1 MSLFELCIRRPVL
14 ASVLSLL
21 VVVIGIVSYSR
32 LGVREYPK
40 IDEPVVSVNTTYPGA
55 SAEVVESQI
64 TKILEDSLAGI
75 EGVELMT
82 SQSRSERSS
91 IDVRFRITRDPD
103 SAAADVR
110 DKVSRVR
117 ARLPDGVDEPVIAK
131 VEADSFPIIWM
142 SVTQGG
148 RTPMEV
154 SDYLNRYVKPRL
166 SVLPGAADVRI
177 FGERQVSMRINV
189 DRDRLAG
196 YRLTVQD
203 VEDAL
208 RRQNVELPSGRI
220 ESQQREFN
228 IVAATDL
235 QTVQQFENVI
245 ISTVAGYPVRVKDVA
260 EVRLGARDERVIARF
275 NGEPS
280 INMGVIKQATGNPL
294 ELSQAVWA
302 EVAKINETLPPGM
315 RITISFDSSVFIDR
329 SIDSVFKTVGEAV
342 VLVVLVIFFFLRNL
356 RATLIPLVTI
366 PVSLVGSFALMYA
379 FGFTINTLTLLA
391 MVLAIGLVVD
401 DAIVVLENI
410 YRNIE
415 SGMDRVQAAIKG
427 TKEIGF
433 AVIAMT
439 LTLVAVFAPLAFSTG
454 RTGRLFVEFA
464 LALAGAVLV
473 SGFVALTLS
482 PMMCS
487 KLLKHESSHGFVYR
501 TIEGWLNG
509 LTRGYQRSL
518 AWSLSHRWLILA
530 LWAVVFAAGG
540 WLFTVIRAELAPLE
554 DRGVIFGRVSAPQ
567 GATVQYTSE
576 ALRSIES
583 YYATIQEASAFNAVA
598 GFPTVA
604 DGNAILRLKP
614 WEDRERT
621 QQEIARELNRNF
633 SQLPGVLA
641 FAVSPPSLGQSFRS
655 LPIDYVIMAQV
666 PYPELDR
673 MVQQFLS
680 EMSKYPGVQNLQTD
694 LRLNTPEL
702 RVSVNREKLAD
713 VGVPVQTVGLTLQ
726 TMLGGRQVTRFKKD
740 GEQYDVMVQVAPR
753 DRSRPNDISD
763 IYVRARDGSMVQL
776 ANVVDVAEGVS
787 PQSLNHFQRLRAV
800 GITGQVAPGYTLG
813 QVLAEM
819 DSVAKRVLPQDAL
832 TDLNGQSRE
841 FRDARGSIYLVFVLA
856 LVFIYLVLAAQFE
869 SFADPVVIM
878 LSVPLSMTGALLALW
893 ATGGTMNI
901 YSQIG
906 LITLVGLITKHGIL
920 IVEFSN
926 QLRERGE
933 ELYAAVKHASEL
945 RLRPILMTTG
955 AMVLGAVPL
964 ALATGAGAESRQQIG
979 WVIVGGLTFGTLLTL
994 YVVPTMYTVVRE
1006 WLDRGVHV
1014 RSGQGTEPATREAA
1028 AE

>member
-1 MSLFELCIRRPVL
+1 MSIFEICIRRPVL
-14 ASVLSLL
+14 ATVLSLM
-21 VVVIGIVSYSR
+21 VIVIGAVSYTR

-40 IDEPVVSVNTTYPGA
+40 IDEPVVSVSTTYLGA

-75 EGVELMT
+75 EGVELLT
-82 SQSRSERSS
+82 SRSRSERSD

-110 DKVSRVR
+110 DKVARVR
-117 ARLPDGVDEPVIAK
+117 ARLPDGVDEPVVAK

-142 SVTQGG
+142 SVTQGA
-148 RTPMEV
+148 RTPLEV
-154 SDYLNRYVKPRL
+154 SDYLSRYVKPRL

-177 FGERQVSMRINV
+177 FGERRVSMRINV

-235 QTVQQFENVI
+235 QTVQQFENAIVAN
-245 ISTVAGYPVRVKDVA
+245 VAGYQVRIRDVA
-260 EVRLGARDERVIARF
+260 EVRVGAQDERVIARF
-275 NGEPS
+275 NGEPA

-294 ELSQAVWA
+294 ELSQAVRA
-302 EVAKINETLPPGM
+302 EVEKINQSLPSGM
-315 RITISFDSSVFIDR
+315 KITISYDSSVFIDR
-329 SIDSVFKTVGEAV
+329 SIDSVFRAVGEAV
-342 VLVVLVIFFFLRNL
+342 LLVVLVIFFFLRNL

-366 PVSLVGSFALMYA
+366 PVALVGAFALMYA

-410 YRNIE
+410 FRNIE
-415 SGMDRVQAAIKG
+415 EGMDRVQAAIKG
-427 TKEIGF
+427 IKEIGF
-433 AVIAMT
+433 AVVAMT
-439 LTLVAVFAPLAFSTG
+439 LTLVAVFAPLAFATG

-487 KLLKHESSHGFVYR
+487 KLLHHETKHGIAYQAIERFLDWLTSSYA
-501 TIEGWLNG
+501 
-509 LTRGYQRSL
+509 RSL
-518 AWSLSHRWLILA
+518 AWTLQRRWLVL
-530 LWAVVFAAGG
+530 LGWVGVFALGG
-540 WLFTVIRAELAPLE
+540 WLFTVIRSELAPLE
-554 DRGVIFGRVSAPQ
+554 DRGVIFGRVTSPQ
-567 GATVQYTSE
+567 GATVQYTAD
-576 ALRSIES
+576 ALAAIEG
-583 YYATIQEASAFNAVA
+583 YYATIGEASAYNAVA

-614 WEDRERT
+614 WEDRTRK
-621 QQEIARELNRNF
+621 QQDIAREANARF
-633 SQLPGVLA
+633 SQLPGVIG
-641 FAVSPPSLGQSFRS
+641 FAVNPPSLGQSPRA
-655 LPIDYVIMAQV
+655 LPIEYVIMSQV

-673 MVQQFLS
+673 MVSRFLA
-680 EMSKYPGVQNLQTD
+680 EMQKYPGVQNLQTD

-702 RVSVNREKLAD
+702 RVSVNRDKLGD
-713 VGVPVQTVGLTLQ
+713 MGIPVQTVGLTLQ
-726 TMLGGRQVTRFKKD
+726 SMLGGRQVTRFKKD
-740 GEQYDVMVQVAPR
+740 GEQYDVIVQVAPR

-763 IYVRARDGSMVQL
+763 IYVRGRDGGMVQL

-787 PQSLNHFQRLRAV
+787 PQSLNHFQRLRSV
-800 GITGQVAPGYTLG
+800 SITGQIAPGYTLG
-813 QVLAEM
+813 EALAEM
-819 DSVAKRVLPQDAL
+819 DATAKRVLPPSAV

-869 SFADPVVIM
+869 SFADPFVIM

-893 ATGGTMNI
+893 WAGGTMNI

-906 LITLVGLITKHGIL
+906 LVTLVGLITKHGIL

-926 QLRERGE
+926 QLRERGAGLFE
-933 ELYAAVKHASEL
+933 AVQQASVL

-964 ALATGAGAESRQQIG
+964 ALASGAGAESRMQIG
-979 WVIVGGLTFGTLLTL
+979 WVIVGGLSFGTVLTL
-994 YVVPTMYTVVRE
+994 YVVPTVYTLVRQF
-1006 WLDRGVHV
+1006 LDRKAAPRAV
-1014 RSGQGTEPATREAA
+1014 PADPHA

>member
-14 ASVLSLL
+14 ATVLSLL
-21 VVVIGIVSYSR
+21 VVVIGIVSYTR

-40 IDEPVVSVNTTYPGA
+40 IDEPVVSVQTNYPGA
-55 SAEVVESQI
+55 SAEVIESQI
-64 TKILEDSLAGI
+64 TKVLEDSIAGI
-75 EGVELMT
+75 EGVELLT
-82 SQSRSERSS
+82 SRSRAERSD

-110 DKVSRVR
+110 DKVARVR

-131 VEADSFPIIWM
+131 VEADAFPVMWM
-142 SVTQGG
+142 AVTQGA
-148 RTPMEV
+148 RTPVEV
-154 SDYLNRYVKPRL
+154 SDYLARYVKPRL

-177 FGERQVSMRINV
+177 FGERRVSMRVNV

-203 VEDAL
+203 VEEAL

-220 ESQQREFN
+220 ESQSREFN

-235 QTVQQFENVI
+235 QTVREFENAI
-245 ISTVAGYPVRVKDVA
+245 IANVGGYPVRLKDVA
-260 EVRLGARDERVIARF
+260 DVRQGALDERVIARF

-280 INMGVIKQATGNPL
+280 INMGVIRQATGNPL
-294 ELSQAVWA
+294 ELSQAVRA

-315 RITISFDSSVFIDR
+315 RITIAYDTSVFIDR
-329 SIDSVFKTVGEAV
+329 SIESVFKTVGEAV
-342 VLVVLVIFFFLRNL
+342 ILVVLVIFFFLRNL

-366 PVSLVGSFALMYA
+366 PVSLVGAFALMYM

-415 SGMDRVQAAIKG
+415 QGMDRVEAAIKG

-487 KLLKHESSHGFVYR
+487 KLLRHETKHGKVYNVIDGF
-501 TIEGWLNG
+501 LNAV
-509 LTRGYQRSL
+509 TDAYARSL
-518 AWSLSHRWLILA
+518 AWVLHRRWVVLVSWA
-530 LWAVVFAAGG
+530 LVFAAGA

-554 DRGVIFGRVSAPQ
+554 DRGVIFGRVQAPQ
-567 GATVQYTSE
+567 GATIDYTSE
-576 ALRSIES
+576 SLRAIET
-583 YYATIQEASAFNAVA
+583 YYATIEDANAFNAIA
-598 GFPTVA
+598 GFPTVV

-614 WEDRERT
+614 WEDRQRK
-621 QQEIARELNRNF
+621 QQDIARELNVKF
-633 SQLPGVLA
+633 SQLPGVTA
-641 FAVSPPSLGQSFRS
+641 FAVNPPSLGQSFRS
-655 LPIDYVIMAQV
+655 LPIEYVIMAQV
-666 PYPELDR
+666 PYAELDR
-673 MVQQFLS
+673 MVNQFLA

-702 RVSVNREKLAD
+702 RVEVNRDKLAD
-713 VGVPVQTVGLTLQ
+713 VGVSVETVGRTLQ
-726 TMLGGRQVTRFKKD
+726 TMLGGRQVTRFKSD
-740 GEQYDVMVQVAPR
+740 GEQYDVIVQVAPR

-763 IYVRARDGSMVQL
+763 IYVRGRDGGMVQL
-776 ANVVDVAEGVS
+776 ANVVDVREGVS

-800 GITGQVAPGYTLG
+800 TISGQVAPGYTLG
-813 QVLAEM
+813 DALAVM
-819 DSVAKRVLPQDAL
+819 DATAKRVLPQSTL
-832 TDLNGQSRE
+832 TDLSGQSRE
-841 FRDARGSIYLVFVLA
+841 FRDARGSIYLVFALA

-869 SFADPVVIM
+869 SFADPFVIM

-893 ATGGTMNI
+893 WTGGTMNI

-933 ELYAAVKHASEL
+933 ALFDAVKHASVM

-964 ALATGAGAESRQQIG
+964 ALSAGAGAESRMQIG
-979 WVIVGGLTFGTLLTL
+979 WVIVGGLSFGTVLTL
-994 YVVPTMYTVVRE
+994 YVVPTVYTIVRE
-1006 WLDRGVHV
+1006 WLDRDVHV
-1014 RSGQGTEPATREAA
+1014 RPGQGLQESA

>member
-14 ASVLSLL
+14 ATVLSLL
-21 VVVIGIVSYSR
+21 VVVIGVVSYER

-40 IDEPVVSVNTTYPGA
+40 IDEPIVSVSTTYPGA
-55 SAEVVESQI
+55 SAEVIESQI
-64 TKILEDSLAGI
+64 TKVLEDSLAGI

-82 SQSRSERSS
+82 SRSRSERSD

-110 DKVSRVR
+110 DKVARVR
-117 ARLPDGVDEPVIAK
+117 ARLPDNVDEPVIAK

-142 SVTQGG
+142 SVTTGG
-148 RTPMEV
+148 RSAMEV
-154 SDYLNRYVKPRL
+154 SDYLNRYVRPRL

-177 FGERQVSMRINV
+177 FGERRVSMRVEV

-203 VEDAL
+203 VEEAV

-220 ESQQREFN
+220 ESRQREFN

-235 QTVQQFENVI
+235 QTVREFENI
-245 ISTVAGYPVRVKDVA
+245 IVANVSGYPVRLRDVA
-260 EVRLGARDERVIARF
+260 SVRQGARDERVIARF
-275 NGEPS
+275 NGEPA

-294 ELSQAVWA
+294 ELSQAVWS
-302 EVAKINETLPPGM
+302 EVDKINETLPTGM
-315 RITISFDSSVFIDR
+315 RLTVSYDSSVFIQR
-329 SIDSVFKTVGEAV
+329 SIDNVFRTIGEAV
-342 VLVVLVIFFFLRNL
+342 ILVVLVIFFFLRNL

-366 PVSLVGSFALMYA
+366 PVSLVGAFALMYA

-415 SGMDRVQAAIKG
+415 EGMDRVQAAIKG

-487 KLLKHESSHGFVYR
+487 KLLRHEEKHGAVYR
-501 TIEGWLNG
+501 AIDRFLNG
-509 LTRGYQRSL
+509 LTNGYARSL
-518 AWSLSHRWLILA
+518 AWVLERRWTVLLGW
-530 LWAVVFAAGG
+530 LVVVAAGV
-540 WLFTVIRAELAPLE
+540 WLFTLIRSELAPIE
-554 DRGVIFGRVSAPQ
+554 DRSVVFGRVQAPQ

-576 ALRSIES
+576 ALRSIETM
-583 YYATIQEASAFNAVA
+583 YETIQERSAYNAVA
-598 GFPTVA
+598 GFPTVT

-614 WEDRERT
+614 WEERSRK
-621 QQEIARELNRNF
+621 QQDIARELNQRF
-633 SQLPGVLA
+633 AQLPGVIA

-655 LPIDYVIMAQV
+655 LPIEYVIMAQI
-666 PYPELDR
+666 PYAELDR
-673 MVQQFLS
+673 LVNQFIG
-680 EMSKYPGVQNLQTD
+680 EMAKYPGVQNLQTD

-702 RVSVNREKLAD
+702 RVEVNRDKLAD
-713 VGVPVQTVGLTLQ
+713 VGVSVQNVGLTLQ
-726 TMLGGRQVTRFKKD
+726 TMLGGRQVTRFKNE

-753 DRSRPNDISD
+753 DRSTPNDISD

-776 ANVVDVAEGVS
+776 SNVVDVKEGVA

-800 GITGQVAPGYTLG
+800 TISGQVAPGYTLG
-813 QVLAEM
+813 QALQTMEETAR
-819 DSVAKRVLPQDAL
+819 RVLPQGTL

-869 SFADPVVIM
+869 SFADPFVIM

-893 ATGGTMNI
+893 WAGGTMNI

-906 LITLVGLITKHGIL
+906 LVTLVGLITKHGIL

-933 ELYAAVKHASEL
+933 ELFAAVKHASVL

-964 ALATGAGAESRQQIG
+964 ALAAGAGAESRQQIG
-979 WVIVGGLTFGTLLTL
+979 WVIVGGLTLGTVLTL
-994 YVVPTMYTVVRE
+994 YVVPVVYTLMRQ

-1014 RSGQGTEPATREAA
+1014 RAGQIEQPAAPSA

>member
-1 MSLFELCIRRPVL
+1 MSLFEICIRRPVL
-14 ASVLSLL
+14 SSVLSLL
-21 VVVIGIVSYSR
+21 VVVIGIVSYTR

-40 IDEPVVSVNTTYPGA
+40 IDEPVVSVSTTYLGA

-82 SQSRSERSS
+82 SRSRSERSD

-110 DKVSRVR
+110 DKVARVR
-117 ARLPDGVDEPVIAK
+117 ARLPEGVDEPVVAK

-142 SVTQGG
+142 SVTQGA

-154 SDYLNRYVKPRL
+154 SDYLARYVKPRL

-177 FGERQVSMRINV
+177 FGERRMSMRINV

-196 YRLTVQD
+196 FRLTVQD

-235 QTVQQFENVI
+235 QTVQQFEGAIVAN
-245 ISTVAGYPVRVKDVA
+245 VAGYPVRLRDVA
-260 EVRLGARDERVIARF
+260 DVRLGALDERVIARF

-294 ELSQAVWA
+294 ELSEAVRS
-302 EVAKINETLPPGM
+302 EVDKINETLPPGM
-315 RITISFDSSVFIDR
+315 RITISYDSSVFIDR
-329 SIDSVFKTVGEAV
+329 SIKSVFTTVTEAV
-342 VLVVLVIFFFLRNL
+342 LLVVLVIFFFLRNL

-366 PVSLVGSFALMYA
+366 PVALVGSFALMYA

-415 SGMDRVQAAIKG
+415 EGMDRVQAAIKG

-439 LTLVAVFAPLAFSTG
+439 LTLVAVFAPLAFATG

-487 KLLKHESSHGFVYR
+487 KLLKHETSHGRVYR
-501 TIEGWLNG
+501 TIEGFLTG
-509 LTRGYQRSL
+509 LTNGYARTL
-518 AWSLSHRWLILA
+518 AWSLAHRWVVLIG
-530 LWAVVFAAGG
+530 WAIVFAAGA
-540 WLFTVIRAELAPLE
+540 WLFTLIRSELAPLE
-554 DRGVIFGRVSAPQ
+554 DRGVIFGRVQAPQ
-567 GATVQYTSE
+567 GATVQYTAD
-576 ALRSIES
+576 ALGSIES
-583 YYATIQEASAFNAVA
+583 YYATIPEASAYNAVA

-614 WEDRERT
+614 WEERERK
-621 QQEIARELNRNF
+621 QQDISRELNGKF
-633 SQLPGVLA
+633 SQLPGVIG
-641 FAVSPPSLGQSFRS
+641 FAVNPPSLGQSPRA
-655 LPIDYVIMAQV
+655 LPIEFVIMSQV

-673 MVQQFLS
+673 MVNTFLA
-680 EMSKYPGVQNLQTD
+680 EMAKYPGVQNLQTD

-702 RVSVNREKLAD
+702 RVDVNRDKLSD
-713 VGVPVQTVGLTLQ
+713 LGIPVQTVGLTLQ
-726 TMLGGRQVTRFKKD
+726 SMLGGRQVTRFKKD
-740 GEQYDVMVQVAPR
+740 GEQYDVIVQVAPR

-763 IYVRARDGSMVQL
+763 IYVRGRDGTMVQL
-776 ANVVDVAEGVS
+776 SNVLNVAEGVS

-800 GITGQVAPGYTLG
+800 SITGQIAPGYTLG
-813 QVLAEM
+813 EALAAM
-819 DSVAKRVLPQDAL
+819 DATAKRVLPQNAL

-869 SFADPVVIM
+869 SFADPFVIM

-893 ATGGTMNI
+893 WSGGTMNI

-933 ELYAAVKHASEL
+933 GLFEAVKEASVM

-964 ALATGAGAESRQQIG
+964 ALATGAGAESRMQIG
-979 WVIVGGLTFGTLLTL
+979 WVIVGGMSFGTVLTL
-994 YVVPTMYTVVRE
+994 YVVPTMYTVVRQ

-1014 RSGQGTEPATREAA
+1014 RSGQGAAEAA

>member
-14 ASVLSLL
+14 ATVLSLL
-21 VVVIGIVSYSR
+21 VVVIGVVSYER

-40 IDEPVVSVNTTYPGA
+40 IDEPIVSVSTTYPGA
-55 SAEVVESQI
+55 SAEVIESQI
-64 TKILEDSLAGI
+64 TKVLEDSLAGI

-82 SQSRSERSS
+82 SRSRSERSD

-110 DKVSRVR
+110 DKVARVR
-117 ARLPDGVDEPVIAK
+117 ARLPDNVDEPVIAK

-142 SVTQGG
+142 SVTTGG
-148 RTPMEV
+148 RSAMEV
-154 SDYLNRYVKPRL
+154 SDYLNRYVRPRL

-177 FGERQVSMRINV
+177 FGERRVSMRVEV

-203 VEDAL
+203 VEEAV

-220 ESQQREFN
+220 ESRQREFN

-235 QTVQQFENVI
+235 QTVREFENI
-245 ISTVAGYPVRVKDVA
+245 IVASVNGYPVRLRDVA
-260 EVRLGARDERVIARF
+260 SVRQGARDERVIARF
-275 NGEPS
+275 NGEPA

-294 ELSQAVWA
+294 ELSQAVWS
-302 EVAKINETLPPGM
+302 EVDKINETLPTGM
-315 RITISFDSSVFIDR
+315 RLTVSYDSSVFIQR
-329 SIDSVFKTVGEAV
+329 SIDNVFRTIGEAV
-342 VLVVLVIFFFLRNL
+342 ILVVLVIFFFLRNL

-366 PVSLVGSFALMYA
+366 PVSLVGAFALMYA

-415 SGMDRVQAAIKG
+415 EGMDRVQAAIKG

-487 KLLKHESSHGFVYR
+487 KLLKHEEKHGAVYR
-501 TIEGWLNG
+501 LIERFLDGMTNG
-509 LTRGYQRSL
+509 YARSL
-518 AWSLSHRWLILA
+518 AWVLERRWTVLLGW
-530 LWAVVFAAGG
+530 LVVVAAGV
-540 WLFTVIRAELAPLE
+540 WLFTLIRSELAPIE
-554 DRGVIFGRVSAPQ
+554 DRSVVFGRVQAPQ

-576 ALRSIES
+576 ALRSIETM
-583 YYATIQEASAFNAVA
+583 YETIQERSAYNAVA
-598 GFPTVA
+598 GFPTVT

-614 WEDRERT
+614 WEERSRK
-621 QQEIARELNRNF
+621 QQDIARELNQRF
-633 SQLPGVLA
+633 AQLPGVIA

-655 LPIDYVIMAQV
+655 LPIEYVIMAQI
-666 PYPELDR
+666 PYAELDR
-673 MVQQFLS
+673 LVNQFIG
-680 EMSKYPGVQNLQTD
+680 EMAKYPGVQNLQTD

-702 RVSVNREKLAD
+702 RVEVNRDKLAD
-713 VGVPVQTVGLTLQ
+713 VGVSVQNVGLTLQ
-726 TMLGGRQVTRFKKD
+726 TMLGGRQVTRFKNE

-753 DRSRPNDISD
+753 DRSTPNDISD

-776 ANVVDVAEGVS
+776 SNVVDVKEGVA

-800 GITGQVAPGYTLG
+800 TISGQVAPGYTLG
-813 QVLAEM
+813 QALQTM
-819 DSVAKRVLPQDAL
+819 DETARRVLPQGTL

-869 SFADPVVIM
+869 SFADPFVIM

-893 ATGGTMNI
+893 WAGGTMNI

-906 LITLVGLITKHGIL
+906 LVTLVGLITKHGIL

-933 ELYAAVKHASEL
+933 ELFAAVRHASVL

-964 ALATGAGAESRQQIG
+964 ALAAGAGAESRQQIG
-979 WVIVGGLTFGTLLTL
+979 WVIVGGLTLGTVLTL
-994 YVVPTMYTVVRE
+994 YVVPVVYTLMRQ

-1014 RSGQGTEPATREAA
+1014 RAGQIEQPAAPSA
-1028 AE
+1028 

>member
-1 MSLFELCIRRPVL
+1 
-14 ASVLSLL
+14 
-21 VVVIGIVSYSR
+21 
-32 LGVREYPK
+32 
-40 IDEPVVSVNTTYPGA
+40 
-55 SAEVVESQI
+55 
-64 TKILEDSLAGI
+64 
-75 EGVELMT
+75 
-82 SQSRSERSS
+82 
-91 IDVRFRITRDPD
+91 
-103 SAAADVR
+103 
-110 DKVSRVR
+110 
-117 ARLPDGVDEPVIAK
+117 
-131 VEADSFPIIWM
+131 
-142 SVTQGG
+142 VTQGA
-148 RTPMEV
+148 RTPLEV
-154 SDYLNRYVKPRL
+154 SDYLSRYVKPRL

-177 FGERQVSMRINV
+177 FGERRVSMRINV

-228 IVAATDL
+228 IVASTDL
-235 QTVQQFENVI
+235 QTVQQFENAIVAN
-245 ISTVAGYPVRVKDVA
+245 VAGYQVRIRDVA
-260 EVRLGARDERVIARF
+260 EVRIGAQDERVIARF

-294 ELSQAVWA
+294 ELSQAVRA
-302 EVAKINETLPPGM
+302 EVEKINQSLPSGM
-315 RITISFDSSVFIDR
+315 KITISYDSSVFIDR
-329 SIDSVFKTVGEAV
+329 SIDSVFRAVGEAV
-342 VLVVLVIFFFLRNL
+342 LLVVLVIFFFLRNL

-366 PVSLVGSFALMYA
+366 PVALVGAFALMYA

-415 SGMDRVQAAIKG
+415 EGMDRVQAAIKG
-427 TKEIGF
+427 IKEIGF
-433 AVIAMT
+433 AVVAMT
-439 LTLVAVFAPLAFSTG
+439 LTLVAVFAPLAFATG

-487 KLLKHESSHGFVYR
+487 KMLHHETKHGIAYQA
-501 TIEGWLNG
+501 IERFLDW
-509 LTRGYQRSL
+509 LTRSYAQSL
-518 AWSLSHRWLILA
+518 AWMLQRRWLVMLG
-530 LWAVVFAAGG
+530 WVGVFALGG
-540 WLFTVIRAELAPLE
+540 WLFTVIRSELAPLE
-554 DRGVIFGRVSAPQ
+554 DRGVIFGRVTAPQ
-567 GATVQYTSE
+567 GATVQYTAD
-576 ALRSIES
+576 ALAAIES
-583 YYATIQEASAFNAVA
+583 YYATIGEASAYNAVA

-614 WEDRERT
+614 WEDRTRK
-621 QQEIARELNRNF
+621 QQDIAREANARF
-633 SQLPGVLA
+633 SQLPGVIG
-641 FAVSPPSLGQSFRS
+641 FAVNPPSLGQSPRA
-655 LPIDYVIMAQV
+655 LPIEYVIMSQV

-673 MVQQFLS
+673 MVNRFLA
-680 EMSKYPGVQNLQTD
+680 EMQKYPGVQNLQTD

-702 RVSVNREKLAD
+702 RVSVNRDKLGD
-713 VGVPVQTVGLTLQ
+713 MGIPVQTVGLTLQ
-726 TMLGGRQVTRFKKD
+726 SMLGGRQVTRFKKD
-740 GEQYDVMVQVAPR
+740 GEQYDVIVQVAPR

-763 IYVRARDGSMVQL
+763 IYVRGRDGGMVQL

-787 PQSLNHFQRLRAV
+787 PQSLNHFQRLRSV
-800 GITGQVAPGYTLG
+800 SITGQIAPGYTLG
-813 QVLAEM
+813 EALAEM
-819 DSVAKRVLPQDAL
+819 DAAAKRVLPQSAV

-841 FRDARGSIYLVFVLA
+841 FRDARSSIYLVFVLA

-869 SFADPVVIM
+869 SFADPFVIM

-893 ATGGTMNI
+893 WAGGTMNI

-906 LITLVGLITKHGIL
+906 LVTLVGLITKHGIL

-926 QLRERGE
+926 QLRERGAGLFE
-933 ELYAAVKHASEL
+933 AVQQASVL

-964 ALATGAGAESRQQIG
+964 ALASGAGAESRMQIG
-979 WVIVGGLTFGTLLTL
+979 WVIVGGLSFGTVLTL
-994 YVVPTMYTVVRE
+994 YVVPTMYTLVRE
-1006 WLDRGVHV
+1006 ILDRKAAPRAVAADPH
-1014 RSGQGTEPATREAA
+1014 A